1 MHTVRVVFGLQ
12 GDEGLLNLLY
22 EVVRGIGNKNYDI
35 EVETDLLYDLSSPT
49 LEIDGRKIVLE
60 YYDENEAKE
69 QLRRLL
75 RGENVMQGTPK
86 LRMHSKDGILSDG
99 VRAS

>member
-1 MHTVRVVFGLQ
+1 
-12 GDEGLLNLLY
+12 
-22 EVVRGIGNKNYDI
+22 
-35 EVETDLLYDLSSPT
+35 

-99 VRAS
+99 VWAS